1 MNCSFKA
8 EKQATQ
14 TGYIWDNTAILTALL
29 TRQNYTPDRTTHRA
43 AVSVHA
49 PGEECVSKHCHNSST
64 HLSAAGILMYAY
76 CRPCF
81 FPPPQLRSAEEAG
94 QKKRWADAA
103 DSAEVERLQQMEKDR
118 KEQEMLIKGYQ
129 QVCLP

>member
-1 MNCSFKA
+1 
-8 EKQATQ
+8 
-14 TGYIWDNTAILTALL
+14 
-29 TRQNYTPDRTTHRA
+29 
-43 AVSVHA
+43 
-49 PGEECVSKHCHNSST
+49 
-64 HLSAAGILMYAY
+64 MYAY

-118 KEQEMLIKGYQ
+118 KEQEILIKGYQ